1 MKKILII
8 LVAIFSIAFA
18 SAQSLLAYLPADS
31 VAVFGLQDLAQHED
45 KLSQFIDEYNRL
57 GLNDSLAKLN
67 GAEEDSKDSKSFGIM
82 KSNPFKN
89 LDAMDFL
96 GQEAWFALSASKFNP
111 IPATT
116 IILRLSPKAVKPVFT
131 SLEKESKAE
140 GVEKLAEGK
149 YSFYQSKIESEDS
162 PVQNVSYALIDDV
175 VIFSSDTD
183 VMRSILRQ
191 MAGSSDPNF
200 MASEG
205 YGNSLAQLGN
215 ANFYSYVDY
224 GAIASLVKPF
234 TKGLGFDDLVNRL
247 EKAFNTAGISAYV
260 ANITAD
266 GIEGSSLQ
274 ALNPNAGDSELY
286 ALLSSN
292 VAAKQDIRF
301 PDGALSL
308 SSSHVDLKGWWSY
321 LNELTS
327 SVPDIGMSLD
337 EMAAMFLNVDLSDS
351 LFSWTGD
358 QLITVTT
365 GVADVAMPGVASA
378 NLLGEQVY
386 IISTTDSKK
395 TSQKLSSLIESLA
408 TSVSSFAD
416 PEGGSGTVLEP
427 TTQEISGV
435 TVTSYE
441 ITDGVNVNYAITD
454 DLVFFGSTNEA
465 ITKVLSAGS
474 NSDIDSLLKQIP
486 SNATTFSVANL
497 KSTMQGTAAQIGSQI
512 QMAAGL
518 SGSNNLD
525 FDAVDE
531 SSAKM
536 EEFVKFIADRLNYS
550 ISYSQVEN
558 GQIRGHS
565 KLDVAW

>member
-67 GAEEDSKDSKSFGIM
+67 GAEQDSKDSKSFGIM

-96 GQEAWFALSASKFNP
+96 GQEAWFAVSASKFNP

>member
-67 GAEEDSKDSKSFGIM
+67 GAEQDTTDSKSFGIM

-96 GQEAWFALSASKFNP
+96 GQEAWFAVSASKFNP

-131 SLEKESKAE
+131 SLEKESQAE

-162 PVQNVSYALIDDV
+162 PVQNVSYALIDDL

-234 TKGLGFDDLVNRL
+234 AKSFGFDDLVSRL

>member
-67 GAEEDSKDSKSFGIM
+67 GAEQDSKDSKSFGIM